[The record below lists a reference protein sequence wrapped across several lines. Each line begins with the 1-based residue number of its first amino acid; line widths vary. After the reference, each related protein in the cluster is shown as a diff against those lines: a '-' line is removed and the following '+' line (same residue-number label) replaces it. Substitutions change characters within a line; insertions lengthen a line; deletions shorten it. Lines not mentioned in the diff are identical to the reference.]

1 MARKKANNGLLAILA
16 GLIVLVCLGMWY
28 AGKVEKEGIA
38 AQQPRSEAPSATE
51 ESDDAASTT
60 RVKSGET
67 APDFTVAMTGGD
79 SIRLSDLRGKV
90 VLLNF
95 WATWCPPCRMELS
108 RVQEDILDRFA
119 GQEFVFLP
127 VSRGEK
133 PEEVEAFR
141 QENGYTFPMGLD
153 PRKTVYDLYATNYIP
168 RNFLIDRE
176 GRVVKT
182 SAGYDEAEFSAL
194 IEAVEQAIQQR

>member
-153 PRKTVYDLYATNYIP
+153 PRNTVYDLYATNYIP
-168 RNFLIDRE
+168 RDFLIDRE

-182 SAGYDEAEFSAL
+182 SVGYDEAEFSAL

>member
-67 APDFTVAMTGGD
+67 APDFTVAMT
-79 SIRLSDLRGKV
+79 
-90 VLLNF
+90 
-95 WATWCPPCRMELS
+95 ATWCPPCRMELS

>member
-133 PEEVEAFR
+133 PEEVEVFR
-141 QENGYTFPMGLD
+141 QKNGYTFPMGLD

-182 SAGYDEAEFSAL
+182 SVGYDEAEFSAL